1 MLSVAPKSNVLLNPR
16 MKTITPIQSDIND
29 KPIKKIVMSKEWVL
43 PPRPKPGRKPCE
55 DIPSSKRKAQNRAAQ
70 RAFRERRA
78 NRVSELEEKIM
89 GIERE
94 RSINDGILKDKI
106 KNLQR
111 ENEILMMENKRIKS
125 ENARLL
131 TQMNNSKN
139 NENDKKQ
146 NSITFDSLF
155 NLVPQAAVPLRK
167 RKSSEKSVSPTDEID
182 FTNSFTVK
190 KQRKMPILNDVF
202 KSNSNS
208 NSNLSISS
216 MNSFSKKNESMITLN
231 SLSSLSHNNSS
242 SSIDTANIN
251 NINNT
256 NTTITNTTT
265 INNNNNNNI
274 PFESC
279 GFCSDDTP
287 CVCREIETEHQLLQQ
302 REIRKIQENKK
313 ADKEREQ
320 EENQKK
326 RERKKSLMD
335 LEIEKKE
342 KELIME
348 LTKNI
353 KNEDLSQIIECNE
366 DPGTCLQCKSDP
378 LSTQFCKTIAEKSNN
393 INKGTN
399 KDISTIQLPSI
410 DKNSILNRN
419 SLPSLTSLKLDE
431 PGKTFIPCADAYKTI
446 SNHLSIRNVG
456 INNITNNLQTRGMFV
471 EVGSVVSCLRE
482 LDRNFTNSK

>member
-202 KSNSNS
+202 KSNSNN

-231 SLSSLSHNNSS
+231 SLSNLSHNNSS
-242 SSIDTANIN
+242 SSIDSANIN

-265 INNNNNNNI
+265 INNNHNNNI

-320 EENQKK
+320 EENEKK
-326 RERKKSLMD
+326 QERKKSLMD

-353 KNEDLSQIIECNE
+353 KNEDLSQIIECNG

-393 INKGTN
+393 INKGTI